1 MERLGTGIGWRPEIA
16 DAVERMPGID
26 WVEAV
31 AENVCPGHLPDSLRR
46 LRERGVT
53 VVPHGVSLGLGG
65 AERPDEGRLAAL
77 AERVTALGSPLV
89 TEHIA
94 FVRAGGALTASP
106 RLEAGHLLPV
116 PRTRDALDVL
126 CENVRIAQDAL
137 PVPLAVENI
146 AALISW
152 PAEEMTEGQFLY
164 ELADRTGVGLLI
176 DVANLHTNH
185 VNRGEDPAKA
195 LAELPLEAIAY
206 VHVAGGFER
215 DGVWHDSHAHP
226 VPRPVLDI
234 LTDLASRVRPPGVLL
249 ERDEN
254 FPEAAELHS
263 ELASIRRAVETG
275 AVERVKAELREAGRT
290 AARPATRPSAP
301 GSKVPRVG
309 AGVVRAGTEESRAAA
324 EAPQAGAGVPDTAA
338 ETLAAGVV
346 TPRAGAEEPRGG
358 VAAPR
363 PRAAIPDT
371 AAETPEA
378 GVVTPRAAA
387 EAPRP
392 SAGVPPTVAET
403 PEAETGRPRYGA
415 EASRTEAGVAR
426 AAADTPEVGTETPE
440 AGAEMPEAGT
450 AVLRP
455 GDETGAVE
463 ATRGAFGLPHPR
475 ETEAAGQRPG
485 GPGAARPRLGDVVAE
500 ARQRPEARDEETL
513 PRPEAG
519 DPVAETQPRPEAGDP
534 VAEARQQ
541 PEAVD
546 EEARDEEARDE
557 EARDEGARDEG
568 ARDEKA
574 RPRSEV
580 GVGEA
585 RQRVGL
591 AQAAL
596 LSALV
601 AGTPVPEGF
610 DRARI
615 GVQARAL
622 AAKRADVVA
631 KVAPELPVILGREY
645 RVAFLGYAQTNPM
658 TGGYRR
664 DALTFAEHLLAAG
677 RPGET
682 QARRELREWWLE
694 RSGPA
699 PRSARPVRRLAR
711 ATRRALLRR

>member
-31 AENVCPGHLPDSLRR
+31 AENVCPGHLPESLER

-65 AERPDEGRLAAL
+65 ADRPDEGRLAAL
-77 AERVTALGSPLV
+77 AERVEALDSPLV

-106 RLEAGHLLPV
+106 HLEAGHLLPV

-126 CENVRIAQDAL
+126 CENVRIAQESL

-152 PAEEMTEGQFLY
+152 PGEEMTEGQFLY
-164 ELADRTGVGLLI
+164 ELADRTGVRLLI

-234 LTDLASRVRPPGVLL
+234 LTDLASRVCPPGVLL

-254 FPEAAELHS
+254 FPEPAELER
-263 ELASIRRAVETG
+263 ELGAIRRALETG
-275 AVERVKAELREAGRT
+275 AVERVKTQLLEAGS
-290 AARPATRPSAP
+290 AATRRAMAGAVGP
-301 GSKVPRVG
+301 GDGDASVRTRG
-309 AGVVRAGTEESRAAA
+309 ARGA
-324 EAPQAGAGVPDTAA
+324 EGELLAGAGAERPGEETRAA
-338 ETLAAGVV
+338 EGRLLADDGAGQ
-346 TPRAGAEEPRGG
+346 RG
-358 VAAPR
+358 
-363 PRAAIPDT
+363 
-371 AAETPEA
+371 E
-378 GVVTPRAAA
+378 
-387 EAPRP
+387 
-392 SAGVPPTVAET
+392 
-403 PEAETGRPRYGA
+403 
-415 EASRTEAGVAR
+415 
-426 AAADTPEVGTETPE
+426 
-440 AGAEMPEAGT
+440 
-450 AVLRP
+450 
-455 GDETGAVE
+455 ETGAVG
-463 ATRGAFGLPHPR
+463 ATRGAFDLPHPSECR
-475 ETEAAGQRPG
+475 A
-485 GPGAARPRLGDVVAE
+485 
-500 ARQRPEARDEETL
+500 ARQRL
-513 PRPEAG
+513 
-519 DPVAETQPRPEAGDP
+519 
-534 VAEARQQ
+534 
-541 PEAVD
+541 
-546 EEARDEEARDE
+546 
-557 EARDEGARDEG
+557 
-568 ARDEKA
+568 
-574 RPRSEV
+574 
-580 GVGEA
+580 
-585 RQRVGL
+585 GL

-610 DRARI
+610 DRVRV

-631 KVAPELPVILGREY
+631 KVAPELPVILGEDY
-645 RVAFLGYAQTNPM
+645 RTAFLGYAQTHPM
-658 TGGYRR
+658 TDGYRR
-664 DALTFAEHLLAAG
+664 DALTFAEHLLSAG
-677 RPGET
+677 RPGDA

-694 RSGPA
+694 RSGPS
-699 PRSARPVRRLAR
+699 PRSRRPVHRLAR
-711 ATRRALLRR
+711 ATRRVLLRR